1 METINKF
8 KNTFLQDKLLCYKK
22 YYLFIVI
29 VVGLAPFI
37 FNEAIRLMLVPEN
50 ISYLNPLYVATVPI
64 ITIIYIFNHRFNY
77 LNLYL
82 AVLFSGITIISTFF
96 LDKSFVYLILVVQ
109 SFCMPIFFSSIKL
122 DFGDVE
128 YVLDKF
134 LNILNFF
141 VIVLLVLGV
150 IDYLTHS
157 KVQLFLADY
166 VFNGELSQL
175 IHKENEMGI
184 YRYYSFFG
192 HPLTTVK
199 YFLVYYALN
208 LLYNY
213 YFNKSKLNTYVLTFT
228 AFLGFIICGSK
239 SALILGVA
247 LVLLSA
253 VVIRKHKFVYYALM
267 VIVALALI
275 STPLFQENI
284 LQRFTQGIES
294 GDLST
299 GRNELIYKLL
309 DDSSEK
315 PPIVLGKGSGY
326 SRIVARNLGGGA
338 LNFEYPII
346 MLPYDFSVLGTL
358 IIYSIIFFIPLA
370 RMLRNKTYFA
380 IFTFLLLFVYENGNN
395 GIASISDSLG
405 RFVFVTFIYVNISE
419 YINHKHLNSNKK
431 HLTTSNTS
439 Q

>member
-1 METINKF
+1 MGKINTC
-8 KNTFLQDKLLCYKK
+8 KNTLLQDELLYNKNKK
-22 YYLFIVI
+22 YYLLII
-29 VVGLAPFI
+29 IIVGLSSFI
-37 FNEAIRLMLVPEN
+37 FNEAVRLMLVPEN
-50 ISYLNPLYVATVPI
+50 ISYLNPLYVAIVPI

-82 AVLFSGITIISTFF
+82 AVLFSGITIISSFF
-96 LDKSFVYLILVVQ
+96 LDKNLVYLILVLQ
-109 SFCMPIFFSSIKL
+109 SFCLPIFFSSIKL
-122 DFGDVE
+122 DIGDVE

-134 LNILNFF
+134 LNIFNFF
-141 VIVLLVLGV
+141 VLVLLVLGV
-150 IDYLTHS
+150 IDYLTNS

-166 VFNGELSQL
+166 IFNGELSQL
-175 IHKENEMGI
+175 IHKENKMGI
-184 YRYYSFFG
+184 YRYYSFLG

-239 SALILGVA
+239 SALILGAV
-247 LVLLSA
+247 LVLLS
-253 VVIRKHKFVYYALM
+253 VFVIRKHKFIYYALM
-267 VIVALALI
+267 VIVTLSLI
-275 STPLFQENI
+275 NTPLFQENI

-309 DDSSEK
+309 DDSTEK
-315 PPIVLGKGSGY
+315 PHIILGKGSGY
-326 SRIVARNLGGGA
+326 SRIVSKNLGGGA

-358 IIYSIIFFIPLA
+358 IIYSIIFLIPLA

-380 IFTFLLLFVYENGNN
+380 VFTFILLFIYENGNN
-395 GIASISDSLG
+395 GIASVSDSLG
-405 RFVFVTFIYVNISE
+405 RFVFVTFLYVNISE
-419 YINHKHLNSNKK
+419 YINHKNL
-431 HLTTSNTS
+431 NTS
-439 Q
+439 HNVVL